1 MGQAS
6 SQIDQVPRTQPDA
19 QFARTPSPAASVH
32 TSASRALARDLEESV
47 YSSAKKP
54 TTKISGRTTS
64 NVAKEAATARPQRT
78 ARAAEA
84 RDDIKPVSS
93 RKRQSGA
100 SEVTERADEVAEKKP
115 TRPRKKRKAEQ
126 DTEVEPEIA
135 PEIAYVQLPRIP
147 AKPKQPDT
155 PAMASKPDA
164 TAKKRGP
171 SAKKHKASMDLPEE
185 SAVHEPSIA
194 ESTKAKM
201 KKTKKTNGAE
211 QATAGADAVENA
223 EVALNAEAGSSTPS
237 RKRKRKVVEEQHE
250 PPEQLGGRPQE
261 SPDPPAALRN
271 TSSPDAVVDDT
282 LFQSKV
288 AERTLTNEDMALER
302 EASDEE
308 ISEQELQRL
317 KARNALR
324 LQIKKWEEEEL
335 VYAGKAKWK
344 NGKDGDKYLKLAQ
357 PGHKFKRPALNAE
370 QQMRAELESDARQ
383 KSISATRDALLRVFV
398 RDELMR
404 ALPHAH
410 MPTPPGS
417 GKEVA
422 ETRKS
427 QPIASQVEEVPV
439 ENGARGTSEH
449 VSDWLASQNEES
461 PVPPEQLEIQQG
473 SSKKRKR
480 KSVLRADGDEEYQ
493 LDGSSVAPE
502 SANSASTATKAARK
516 EARRKRR
523 ESEIYPVSEGDAE
536 DGDDDEPAT
545 ARKKSKAKKK
555 KVSKDD
561 TGSNVGRSG
570 SEMIKGPFSQE
581 EKDIADGIF
590 AEVMRQEGLTE
601 AELIAQI
608 KDWRSCGT
616 FKADMFEAFP
626 RRTKDSIRKFAE
638 RRFHGMERGPWTAEQ
653 DQALRA
659 AYTRHPGQWSQISD
673 LVGRTGADCRDRWR
687 TQFQH
692 ENAVTG
698 PWTVD
703 EEEELLAAVEEC
715 IDAIKTSID
724 DPGIASNRD
733 RLEALLNWTVVAQ
746 KLHGKRTGKRC
757 HEKYGKLKLRKA
769 KDEAASMGLGASSTT
784 RVNQYT
790 ISEQPSKDKKDAEK
804 MKLARNTVTKSFE
817 IGDYYDAFVEIHTAF
832 KDHDRKFHDEKNV
845 LWSIVSSK
853 NMQSRFSVFMA
864 PSALRRAAFED
875 AMEQWPGNEPK
886 LKRKLDKAGTIPAKA
901 LILATWLEKTCGKKL
916 KNLTRKYRPELIGA
930 SKEVL
935 DKVKKDRRAKYG
947 TRKLSKAGNSVSQSM
962 VSDSDEVENPA
973 RDVEMAD
980 TASMTADENDV
991 ENTRIV
997 PETQEVLENEN
1008 DAAAERPVSGEH
1020 ERITTADEQP
1030 LSDSNDHVNAPLLN
1044 ADDFDAR
1051 LEKMWAFSDDEDN
1064 GDNDDDDDANVDEDA
1079 GSDEDAWDEKVVVKN
1094 EPGSDGDSAGSA
1106 YDGEHDEDHGSAA
1119 EDSEAQS
1126 SPSGT

>member
-1 MGQAS
+1 MLETS

-54 TTKISGRTTS
+54 TTKISDTT
-64 NVAKEAATARPQRT
+64 NVAKEAATARPQRRS
-78 ARAAEA
+78 RAAELRDEVK
-84 RDDIKPVSS
+84 RDDIKPESS
-93 RKRQSGA
+93 RKRKSGA
-100 SEVTERADEVAEKKP
+100 STVTARADQVAEKESA
-115 TRPRKKRKAEQ
+115 RPRKKRKAAQE
-126 DTEVEPEIA
+126 TEAEAEIA
-135 PEIAYVQLPRIP
+135 PKIAYVQLPKSP
-147 AKPKQPDT
+147 AKPKQPDI
-155 PAMASKPDA
+155 PAMESKVAAP
-164 TAKKRGP
+164 AKKRGRP
-171 SAKKHKASMDLPEE
+171 SKKLKQSENVPEE
-185 SAVHEPSIA
+185 NGSNEPTIA
-194 ESTKAKM
+194 EPTKAKV
-201 KKTKKTNGAE
+201 KKTKKAKGAE
-211 QATAGADAVENA
+211 QATAGADAAENA
-223 EVALNAEAGSSTPS
+223 ESALEPEAGSSKLS
-237 RKRKRKVVEEQHE
+237 RKRKRKVVDEQHE
-250 PPEQLGGRPQE
+250 PPEQLGGGLQG
-261 SPDPPAALRN
+261 SLNPPEALRN
-271 TSSPDAVVDDT
+271 TSSPDAVIDDT
-282 LFQSKV
+282 LFQSKM

-302 EASDEE
+302 ESSDEE
-308 ISEQELQRL
+308 ISEQELQKL
-317 KARNALR
+317 EARNALR

-357 PGHKFKRPALNAE
+357 PGHKFKRPALDAE
-370 QQMRAELESDARQ
+370 QQRRAELESEARQ
-383 KSISATRDALLRVFV
+383 KSILATRDALLRVLV

-410 MPTPPGS
+410 IPTPPDS
-417 GKEVA
+417 GKEMV

-427 QPIASQVEEVPV
+427 QPIAQQVEEVPV

-461 PVPPEQLEIQQG
+461 PVPPEQTETQQG

-480 KSVLRADGDEEYQ
+480 KSVLRADDDEEYQ

-523 ESEIYPVSEGDAE
+523 ESEMDTVPEEDAE

-555 KVSKDD
+555 KTSKDD

-570 SEMIKGPFSQE
+570 SQMIKGPFSQE
-581 EKDIADGIF
+581 EKDLADGIF
-590 AEVMRQEGLTE
+590 AEVMRQEGLSE
-601 AELIAQI
+601 AELVAQI

-638 RRFHGMERGPWTAEQ
+638 RRFHGMERGAWTAEQ

-659 AYTRHPGQWSQISD
+659 AHTSHPGQWSQISD
-673 LVGRTGADCRDRWR
+673 IVGRTGADCRDRWR

-715 IDAIKTSID
+715 IDAIKTGIN
-724 DPGIASNRD
+724 DPGISSNRD

-746 KLHGKRTGKRC
+746 KLQGKRTGKRC

-769 KDEAASMGLGASSTT
+769 KDEAASMGLGAKSTT

-790 ISEQPSKDKKDAEK
+790 ISEPGEDKKDAEK
-804 MKLARNTVTKSFE
+804 MKLARNAVTKSFE

-853 NMQSRFSVFMA
+853 NMQSRFSVFLA
-864 PSALRRAAFED
+864 PAALRRAAFED

-901 LILATWLEKTCGKKL
+901 LVLATWVEKTCGKKL

-930 SKEVL
+930 SKEEL
-935 DKVKKDRRAKYG
+935 DKVKKDRRVKYES
-947 TRKLSKAGNSVSQSM
+947 RKLSKADNSVSKDMISE
-962 VSDSDEVENPA
+962 SDEDENPA

-980 TASMTADENDV
+980 AAPIPADENID
-991 ENTRIV
+991 ENTQVV
-997 PETQEVLENEN
+997 PETQEEVPEDGN
-1008 DAAAERPVSGEH
+1008 DATDEAPSVSGEH
-1020 ERITTADEQP
+1020 QM
-1030 LSDSNDHVNAPLLN
+1030 
-1044 ADDFDAR
+1044 
-1051 LEKMWAFSDDEDN
+1051 K
-1064 GDNDDDDDANVDEDA
+1064 
-1079 GSDEDAWDEKVVVKN
+1079 
-1094 EPGSDGDSAGSA
+1094 
-1106 YDGEHDEDHGSAA
+1106 
-1119 EDSEAQS
+1119 DSEAQS
-1126 SPSGT
+1126 SPSGTSSASDGFPAGGPLKQETPS